1 MTDWLIILTTVG
13 VLWAL
18 WWFMGTV
25 ADLFAYWYAA
35 RRGEAMSANKE
46 RERS

>member
-1 MTDWLIILTTVG
+1 MSGWALIIVSML

-18 WWFMGTV
+18 WLFLGTV
-25 ADLFAYWYAA
+25 ADLFMYWYAA